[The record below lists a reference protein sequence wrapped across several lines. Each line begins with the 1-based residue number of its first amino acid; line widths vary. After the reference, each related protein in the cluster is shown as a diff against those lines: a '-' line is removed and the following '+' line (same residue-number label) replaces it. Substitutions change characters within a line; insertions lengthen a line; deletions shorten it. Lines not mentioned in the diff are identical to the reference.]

1 MSTHIIQAIEDPVR
15 LAALRRLG
23 LMDTP
28 AEDVFDR
35 LGKLAATIFRTPVA
49 LVTLVD
55 DQRQFFKS
63 CLGLPEPWASWRNTP
78 LSHSFCQHVVANSE
92 PLIINDARL
101 HPVLRDSPGIQE
113 LGIVAYLGIPL
124 RLESGEVIGSFCVID
139 SNPRAW
145 SEEEVQTLTV
155 LAGCV
160 MTEIELRS
168 EISQRKAAAEEAEHL
183 NQELQ
188 RKAAE
193 LKRANADLQSFSH
206 SVSHDL
212 RNPLRSLNTL
222 FDLLVQSAG
231 DDLGGECQKYVQA
244 IRSSSRRMTGVI
256 EGLLVLCGIGEGKLI
271 RERVDL
277 SEAARGIISEAEQ
290 ACPERRVEIIIQPGM
305 EVRADRRLMQILLE
319 NLLGNALK
327 FTSKRPQPRIEF
339 GSMPSGGTMV
349 YFVRDNGVGF
359 DMNQAGALFLP
370 FQRLDSARNFEG
382 SGIGL
387 GTVQRIIQRHEG
399 RVWAEA
405 RVNEGA
411 TFYFTLSPE
420 GK

>member
-1 MSTHIIQAIEDPVR
+1 MNTQLLQAISDPAR

-28 AEDVFDR
+28 AEDAFDH
-35 LGKLAATIFRTPVA
+35 LAKLAATIFRTPVA

-63 CLGLPEPWASWRNTP
+63 CMGLPEPWASWRNTP
-78 LSHSFCQHVVANSE
+78 LSHSFCQHVVASSK

-101 HPVLRDSPGIQE
+101 HPVLRDNPGIQE

-124 RLESGEVIGSFCVID
+124 RLESGEVLGSFCVID
-139 SNPRAW
+139 SEPRIW

-168 EISQRKAAAEEAEHL
+168 EISQRKAAAEKAECL

-188 RKAAE
+188 SKAAE

-212 RNPLRSLNTL
+212 RNPLRSLNAL
-222 FDLLVQSAG
+222 FELLVQSAG
-231 DDLGGECQKYVQA
+231 DALGGECQEYVQA

-256 EGLLVLCGIGEGKLI
+256 EGLLVLCGIGQGKLL
-271 RERVDL
+271 REQVDL
-277 SEAARGIISEAEQ
+277 SESARGIISGRCRPA
-290 ACPERRVEIIIQPGM
+290 
-305 EVRADRRLMQILLE
+305 L
-319 NLLGNALK
+319 NAMLK
-327 FTSKRPQPRIEF
+327 
-339 GSMPSGGTMV
+339 
-349 YFVRDNGVGF
+349 
-359 DMNQAGALFLP
+359 
-370 FQRLDSARNFEG
+370 
-382 SGIGL
+382 
-387 GTVQRIIQRHEG
+387 
-399 RVWAEA
+399 
-405 RVNEGA
+405 
-411 TFYFTLSPE
+411 
-420 GK
+420 